1 MSRTTG
7 PILVAG
13 TMTWVN
19 QALLD
24 EHSPDSVLETTVRIG
39 VPTGLLA
46 GLFYGFE
53 KLTPEIAIPLAYTLL
68 VTALVIRFNGKPGP
82 VERML
87 DLIAG

>member
-13 TMTWVN
+13 TMTFVN
-19 QALLD
+19 QSLLD
-24 EHSPDSVLETTVRIG
+24 DHAPDSVLESAVRIG

-53 KLTPEIAIPLAYTLL
+53 KMVPELAIPLAYTLL

-87 DLIAG
+87 DLATG